1 MGIENSQ
8 ENSLWI
14 HEISPSRTEVR
25 ILPNRAKSKNKDLE
39 RRYSL
44 FTDEKN
50 FRDDVIYYVNV
61 FIENINLQKVLEDF
75 FVSKGKVEDGQKY
88 SKLILKEFK
97 LDSFELFLERIKTKF
112 IQSMQYYSQKR
123 IWDINDN
130 RYGKPVG
137 ESYDCVELSIK
148 DIEEAAFTSLI
159 RCIDYYLPKRDIK
172 TKSVL
177 SKEEQITL
185 DKVKQILKTST
196 SSSIYDTT
204 EPTDVE
210 VRGCTTLIH

>member
-1 MGIENSQ
+1 MI
-8 ENSLWI
+8 I
-14 HEISPSRTEVR
+14 DMV
-25 ILPNRAKSKNKDLE
+25 
-39 RRYSL
+39 
-44 FTDEKN
+44 
-50 FRDDVIYYVNV
+50 
-61 FIENINLQKVLEDF
+61 
-75 FVSKGKVEDGQKY
+75 
-88 SKLILKEFK
+88 
-97 LDSFELFLERIKTKF
+97 
-112 IQSMQYYSQKR
+112 
-123 IWDINDN
+123 
-130 RYGKPVG
+130 PVG

-148 DIEEAAFTSLI
+148 DIEEALLTSLI

-210 VRGCTTLIH
+210 VEDVRISNSLNYNKYYY

>member
-1 MGIENSQ
+1 
-8 ENSLWI
+8 
-14 HEISPSRTEVR
+14 
-25 ILPNRAKSKNKDLE
+25 
-39 RRYSL
+39 
-44 FTDEKN
+44 
-50 FRDDVIYYVNV
+50 
-61 FIENINLQKVLEDF
+61 
-75 FVSKGKVEDGQKY
+75 
-88 SKLILKEFK
+88 
-97 LDSFELFLERIKTKF
+97 
-112 IQSMQYYSQKR
+112 MQYYSQKR

-148 DIEEAAFTSLI
+148 DIEEAFTSLI

-210 VRGCTTLIH
+210 VRGCTDPNSLNYNKYLLLMMEVVCMMKKKK